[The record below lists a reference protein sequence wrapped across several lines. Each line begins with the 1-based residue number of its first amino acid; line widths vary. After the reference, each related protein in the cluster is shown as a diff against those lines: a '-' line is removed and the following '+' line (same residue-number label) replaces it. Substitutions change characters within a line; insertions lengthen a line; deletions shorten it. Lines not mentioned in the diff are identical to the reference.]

1 MFWYLYEEHDKLKTN
16 EEKQKFKDILSDAKE
31 KVSGFIKHK
40 EFI

>member
-1 MFWYLYEEHDKLKTN
+1 MFWYLYEEHEKLKTT
-16 EEKQKFKDILSDAKE
+16 EEKQMFKDILFDAKK